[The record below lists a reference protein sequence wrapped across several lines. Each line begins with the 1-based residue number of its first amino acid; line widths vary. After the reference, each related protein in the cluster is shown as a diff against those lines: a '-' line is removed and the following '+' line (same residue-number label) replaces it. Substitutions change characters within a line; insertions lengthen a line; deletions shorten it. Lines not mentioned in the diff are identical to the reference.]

1 LDPNTPIILAS
12 LVLVSTTQAAFPW
25 LEQRAAGYRHLWIPF
40 CGGIALGYVALYM
53 LPKLTDYTLAIRA
66 GAPVSLVLEY
76 RVYLF
81 VLAGLLAYLYAARL
95 EVRASPATR
104 VVRASGV
111 TVYSLMVG
119 YLLVD
124 FVRPN
129 PIAYI
134 LAGLVMALH
143 FVGVSHAFRE
153 RDQQWFDSRVRWL
166 LPAGLWVGAGLA
178 AASALPREFLLSGNA
193 FLAGV
198 MLMAIMTEEVRIGED
213 TPFAPFLSGAGLF
226 LLVTLVIRS
235 SMV

>member
-1 LDPNTPIILAS
+1 
-12 LVLVSTTQAAFPW
+12 
-25 LEQRAAGYRHLWIPF
+25 
-40 CGGIALGYVALYM
+40 
-53 LPKLTDYTLAIRA
+53 
-66 GAPVSLVLEY
+66 VLEY

-95 EVRASPATR
+95 EVRASPA
-104 VVRASGV
+104 VGIVRASGV

-134 LAGLVMALH
+134 LAGLAMALH
-143 FVGVSHAFRE
+143 FVGVSHTFRE
-153 RDQQWFDSRVRWL
+153 RDPRWFDTWVRWL
-166 LPAGLWVGAGLA
+166 LPAGLWVGAALA
-178 AASALPREFLLSGNA
+178 AVSALPREFLISGNA

-198 MLMAIMTEEVRIGED
+198 MLMAIMTEEIRVGED
-213 TPFAPFLSGAGLF
+213 TPFAPFLTGAGLF
-226 LLVTLVIRS
+226 LLITLIIRS